1 VRDELVLH
9 QLAAGSETGLDFGSA
24 PDTPFVPNTVYRRA
38 RRAWAVANLEAIGLH
53 EARHTF
59 ASYMIAAGTNIKSIT
74 EIMGHASVTVSIDRY
89 GHMMPGGR
97 EEVVERMDAYFRR
110 SLGD

>member
-1 VRDELVLH
+1 
-9 QLAAGSETGLDFGSA
+9 
-24 PDTPFVPNTVYRRA
+24 
-38 RRAWAVANLEAIGLH
+38 
-53 EARHTF
+53 
-59 ASYMIAAGTNIKSIT
+59 MIAAGTNIKSIT

-97 EEVVERMDAYFRR
+97 DEVVERMDTYFRR